1 MSQTPTADQLRNR
14 LVDAILAERRV
25 PATVERAMRTVPRDA
40 FLPGL
45 ALENAYT
52 DQAVTIK
59 DNPGKP
65 LPLSCA
71 SVPSVVAVMLEQLDA
86 RAADDVLEIG
96 AGTGYNAALL
106 AEIANHGSVT
116 TVDIDSD
123 VALHARTR
131 LNAAG
136 YEHVTVIERDG
147 LLGAPENAPY
157 DGIIATVGVWD
168 IPAAWWDQL
177 KDGGR
182 LVLPLRWRGQTRS
195 VALTRRGD
203 QLVSDGMEL
212 CGFVPVIGQNGEK
225 TSPLNTD
232 DTIHVHYDED
242 QNVDP
247 NGLAATRQTGKS
259 ALEVPFAQ
267 RVGGEEPFDGV
278 WLRATA
284 GDDRVCRL
292 EVTPEALEQELLR
305 MPAVPV
311 RSPALVEG
319 NSLAYLTITREGAEA
334 ERPFRLGAAAY
345 GPRAEELARDLVA
358 QIDAWGSDRLAVPR
372 MTVTPADY
380 ASTANHAISKPE
392 SRILMR
398 HGQS

>member
-45 ALENAYT
+45 DLENAYT

-86 RAADDVLEIG
+86 RAGDDVLEIR

-106 AEIANHGSVT
+106 AELVAHGSVT
-116 TVDIDSD
+116 TVDIDPD

-131 LNAAG
+131 LNATG

-157 DGIIATVGVWD
+157 DRIIATVGVWD
-168 IPAAWWDQL
+168 IPATWWNQL
-177 KDGGR
+177 NDGGR

-195 VALTRRGD
+195 VALTRHGD
-203 QLVSDGMEL
+203 QLVSDSMEL

-225 TSPLNTD
+225 TSSLNTD
-232 DTIHVHYDED
+232 DTIRVHYDED

-247 NGLAATRQTGKS
+247 N
-259 ALEVPFAQ
+259 
-267 RVGGEEPFDGV
+267 V

-380 ASTANHAISKPE
+380 ASSTNHAISKPE

>member
-14 LVDAILAERRV
+14 LVDAILAERPV
-25 PATVERAMRTVPRDA
+25 PADVERAMRTVPRDA

-45 ALENAYT
+45 KLENAYT

-71 SVPSVVAVMLEQLDA
+71 SVPSVVAMMLEQLGA

-106 AEIANHGSVT
+106 AELVDRGSVT
-116 TVDIDSD
+116 TVDIDPD

-131 LNAAG
+131 LNATG
-136 YEHVTVIERDG
+136 YEHVIVIERDG

-157 DGIIATVGVWD
+157 DRIIATVGVWD
-168 IPAAWWDQL
+168 IPATWWDQL
-177 KDGGR
+177 NDGGR

-195 VALTRRGD
+195 VALTRHGD
-203 QLVSDGMEL
+203 ELVSEGMEL
-212 CGFVPVIGQNGEK
+212 CGFVPIIGQHGEK
-225 TSPLNTD
+225 TSPLNAD
-232 DTIHVHYDED
+232 DTIRVHYDED
-242 QNVDP
+242 QDVDP
-247 NGLAATRQTGKS
+247 NGLAATLQTGKP
-259 ALEVPFAQ
+259 ALEVPSAQ

-292 EVTPEALEQELLR
+292 EVTPQALTQELLR
-305 MPAVPV
+305 RPAIPV

-319 NSLAYLTITREGAEA
+319 DSLAYLTITREGTDAE
-334 ERPFRLGAAAY
+334 PLFRLGAAAY
-345 GPRAEELARDLVA
+345 GPHAEKLARDLVA
-358 QIDAWGSDRLAVPR
+358 HIDAWGSDRLAVPR
-372 MTVTPADY
+372 MTITPAGC
-380 ASTANHAISKPE
+380 ASTADHAISKPE
-392 SRILMR
+392 SRITLTY
-398 HGQS
+398 

>member
-14 LVDAILAERRV
+14 LVDAILAERPV

-45 ALENAYT
+45 DLENAYT

-71 SVPSVVAVMLEQLDA
+71 SVPSVVAMMLEQLDA
-86 RAADDVLEIG
+86 RTADDVLEIG

-106 AEIANHGSVT
+106 AELVDRGSVT
-116 TVDIDSD
+116 TVDIDPD

-131 LNAAG
+131 LNATG

-157 DGIIATVGVWD
+157 DRIIATVGVWD
-168 IPAAWWDQL
+168 IPATWWDQL
-177 KDGGR
+177 NDGGR

-195 VALTRRGD
+195 VALTRHGD
-203 QLVSDGMEL
+203 ELVSEGMEL
-212 CGFVPVIGQNGEK
+212 CGFVPIIGQHGEK
-225 TSPLNTD
+225 TSPLNAD
-232 DTIHVHYDED
+232 DTIRVHYDED
-242 QNVDP
+242 QDVDP
-247 NGLAATRQTGKS
+247 NSLAATLQTGKP
-259 ALEVPFAQ
+259 ALEVPSAQ
-267 RVGGEEPFDGV
+267 RVGGQEPFDGV

-292 EVTPEALEQELLR
+292 EVTPQALTQELLR
-305 MPAVPV
+305 RPAIPV

-319 NSLAYLTITREGAEA
+319 DSLAYLTITREGTDAE
-334 ERPFRLGAAAY
+334 PLFRLGAAAY
-345 GPRAEELARDLVA
+345 GPHAEKLARDLVA
-358 QIDAWGSDRLAVPR
+358 HIDAWGSDRLAVPR
-372 MTVTPADY
+372 MTITPAGC
-380 ASTANHAISKPE
+380 ASTADHAISKPE
-392 SRILMR
+392 SRITLTY
-398 HGQS
+398 

>member
-1 MSQTPTADQLRNR
+1 MSQTPTADELRNR
-14 LVDAILAERRV
+14 LVDAILAEHRM
-25 PATVERAMRTVPRDA
+25 PADVERAMRTVPRDA

-45 ALENAYT
+45 DLENAYT

-71 SVPSVVAVMLEQLDA
+71 SVPSVVAMMLEQLDA
-86 RAADDVLEIG
+86 RTADDVLEIG

-106 AEIANHGSVT
+106 AELVDRGSVT
-116 TVDIDSD
+116 TVDIDPD

-131 LNAAG
+131 LNATG

-168 IPAAWWDQL
+168 IPATWWDQL
-177 KDGGR
+177 NDGGR

-195 VALTRRGD
+195 VALTRHGD
-203 QLVSDGMEL
+203 ELVSEGMEL
-212 CGFVPVIGQNGEK
+212 CGFVPIIGQHGEK
-225 TSPLNTD
+225 TSPLNAD
-232 DTIHVHYDED
+232 DTIRVHYDED
-242 QNVDP
+242 QDVDP
-247 NGLAATRQTGKS
+247 NSLAATLQTDKP
-259 ALEVPFAQ
+259 ALEVPSAQ

-292 EVTPEALEQELLR
+292 EVTPQALEQELLR
-305 MPAVPV
+305 RPAIPV
-311 RSPALVEG
+311 RSPVLVEG
-319 NSLAYLTITREGAEA
+319 GSLAYLTITREGAEA

-358 QIDAWGSDRLAVPR
+358 HIDAWGSDRLAVPR
-372 MTVTPADY
+372 MTITPAGC
-380 ASTANHAISKPE
+380 ASTAGHVIGKPE
-392 SRILMR
+392 SRITLTY
-398 HGQS
+398 